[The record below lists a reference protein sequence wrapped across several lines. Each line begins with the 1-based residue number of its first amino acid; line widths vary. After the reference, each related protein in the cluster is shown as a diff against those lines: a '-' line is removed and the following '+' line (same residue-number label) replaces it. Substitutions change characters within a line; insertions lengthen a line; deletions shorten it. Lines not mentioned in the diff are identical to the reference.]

1 MGDNMLMEFTLL
13 FLLAGVPYYVLFEKT
28 NILGK
33 EKIFYLSGLLVICG
47 ILLRNESALTVSEP
61 FIVVAL
67 LASLYSLYKA
77 NKTYNLYKLAYYIL
91 FFNAP
96 MLIMFGTKE
105 STLYGVSVL
114 LTLVGIF
121 MMGKYYE
128 RNYGSANYRSITGI
142 TLVTPYA
149 GLMLTIYLTA
159 LALYPPFPNSLMF
172 LNGILNSELSNL
184 WYIAVVIIFFGN
196 FLIAVRVM
204 AKTVFGKPNTNVH
217 YIDLGP
223 REKWLHITM
232 FIILL
237 VLSAIGLKELLA

>member
-1 MGDNMLMEFTLL
+1 MSIDFILL
-13 FLLAGVPYYVLFEKT
+13 FLFAGVPYYVFFEKT
-28 NILGK
+28 RILGK
-33 EKIFYLSGLLVICG
+33 EKIFYLSSLLVICG
-47 ILLRNESALTVSEP
+47 MILSHQSPQTASTS
-61 FIVVAL
+61 IAVVAL
-67 LASLYSLYKA
+67 IASLFSLYKA
-77 NKTYNLYKLAYYIL
+77 KKTTNLYKLAYYIL

-96 MLIMFGTKE
+96 MLIMFQTRE
-105 STLYGVSVL
+105 STLYGVSL
-114 LTLVGIF
+114 LITLLGIF

-172 LNGILNSELSNL
+172 LNGILASELGVL
-184 WYIAVVIIFFGN
+184 WYITVVIIFFGN

-223 REKWLHITM
+223 KERWLHLTM

-237 VLSAIGLKELLA
+237 VLSVIGLEELLA

>member
-1 MGDNMLMEFTLL
+1 MLINFILLLL
-13 FLLAGVPYYVLFEKT
+13 FAGIPYYLFFEKT
-28 NILGK
+28 KILNK
-33 EKIFYLSGLLVICG
+33 EKIFYLSSLLVIG
-47 ILLRNESALTVSEP
+47 GMIFSHQVPQTASMP
-61 FIVVAL
+61 FAIVAL
-67 LASLYSLYKA
+67 IASLISLYKA
-77 NKTYNLYKLAYYIL
+77 NKTTNLYKLAYYIL

-96 MLIMFGTKE
+96 MLIMFQARE
-105 STLYGVSVL
+105 STLYGVSL
-114 LTLVGIF
+114 LITLLGIF
-121 MMGKYYE
+121 MIGKYYE
-128 RNYGSANYRSITGI
+128 RNCGSANYRSITGI

-172 LNGILNSELSNL
+172 LNGILNSELSTL

-223 REKWLHITM
+223 KERWLHLTM

-237 VLSAIGLKELLA
+237 VLSAVGLKELLA

>member
-1 MGDNMLMEFTLL
+1 MFIEFILLLL
-13 FLLAGVPYYVLFEKT
+13 FAGIPYYLFFEKT

-33 EKIFYLSGLLVICG
+33 EKIFYLSSLLVVFGMIFSHQYPHTAPTL
-47 ILLRNESALTVSEP
+47 IAVIAL
-61 FIVVAL
+61 IAAL
-67 LASLYSLYKA
+67 FSLYKA
-77 NKTYNLYKLAYYIL
+77 NKTTNLYKLAYYIL

-96 MLIMFGTKE
+96 MLIMFQARE
-105 STLYGVSVL
+105 STFYGVSL
-114 LTLVGIF
+114 LITLLGIF
-121 MMGKYYE
+121 MIGKYYE

-172 LNGILNSELSNL
+172 LNGILASELSTL
-184 WYIAVVIIFFGN
+184 WYITVVIIFFGN

-217 YIDLGP
+217 YIDLAPKERG
-223 REKWLHITM
+223 LHLTM

-237 VLSAIGLKELLA
+237 VLSVIGLKELLA

>member
-1 MGDNMLMEFTLL
+1 MLINFILLLL
-13 FLLAGVPYYVLFEKT
+13 FAGIPYYLFFEKT
-28 NILGK
+28 KILNK
-33 EKIFYLSGLLVICG
+33 EKIFYLSSLLVIG
-47 ILLRNESALTVSEP
+47 GMIFSHQVLQTASMP
-61 FIVVAL
+61 FAIVAL
-67 LASLYSLYKA
+67 IASLISLYKA
-77 NKTYNLYKLAYYIL
+77 NKTTNLYKLAYYIL

-96 MLIMFGTKE
+96 MLIMFQAKE
-105 STLYGVSVL
+105 STLYGVSL
-114 LTLVGIF
+114 LITLLGIF

-172 LNGILNSELSNL
+172 LNGILAAELSTL
-184 WYIAVVIIFFGN
+184 WYITVVIIFFGN
-196 FLIAVRVM
+196 FLIAVRIM

-223 REKWLHITM
+223 KERWLHLTM

-237 VLSAIGLKELLA
+237 VLSAVGLKELLA

>member
-1 MGDNMLMEFTLL
+1 
-13 FLLAGVPYYVLFEKT
+13 
-28 NILGK
+28 
-33 EKIFYLSGLLVICG
+33 
-47 ILLRNESALTVSEP
+47 
-61 FIVVAL
+61 
-67 LASLYSLYKA
+67 
-77 NKTYNLYKLAYYIL
+77 
-91 FFNAP
+91 
-96 MLIMFGTKE
+96 
-105 STLYGVSVL
+105 
-114 LTLVGIF
+114 

-149 GLMLTIYLTA
+149 GLMLTVYLTA

-172 LNGILNSELSNL
+172 LNGILNSELSTL

-204 AKTVFGKPNTNVH
+204 AKTVFGKPNANVH

-223 REKWLHITM
+223 KERWFHLSM

-237 VLSAIGLKELLA
+237 VLSAVGLKELLA